1 MLLVCQMD
9 LKGNI
14 DIITRQI
21 TVSTLELATALREVP
36 ALQLR
41 RAAAVG
47 LHAAVES
54 WFHLRSTTERA
65 AQIRKESLM
74 NGESNL
80 LTPMNYITN
89 LSSILSDMSL
99 SAGGMDEDPAN
110 VLVMEVLQWATRVVH
125 SESDR
130 ACKSLYMDMLRVAV
144 EGMA

>member
-1 MLLVCQMD
+1 M
-9 LKGNI
+9 
-14 DIITRQI
+14 
-21 TVSTLELATALREVP
+21 P

-41 RAAAVG
+41 RSAAVG

-54 WFHLRSTTERA
+54 WFHLRSATERA

-89 LSSILSDMSL
+89 LSSILADVSL
-99 SAGGMDEDPAN
+99 SSGGMDDDPAN
-110 VLVMEVLQWATRVVH
+110 AVVLEVLQWATRVVH
-125 SESDR
+125 SESDK

-144 EGMA
+144 EGMS